1 MPVRVAPV
9 GGGTPSPGDALW
21 VGNTLA
27 GFITSS
33 ATRGGRAG
41 CGGLALAG
49 ALWGGGR
56 VAPPRLGRRHKK
68 KGDGGSG
75 RPATLHAAVRI
86 VPGDGC
92 GRPEFGGAA
101 VPVHGPVGVAWR
113 RESGG
118 V

>member
-1 MPVRVAPV
+1 MLQSARRAVLDV
-9 GGGTPSPGDALW
+9 DIDFEE
-21 VGNTLA
+21 LA
-27 GFITSS
+27 RRLTSV
-33 ATRGGRAG
+33 
-41 CGGLALAG
+41 CGSLAG

-113 RESGG
+113 RENGG